1 MKSFKR
7 FMASALVL
15 SLLLACM
22 TACGGGGDKSTSGAS
37 SSNPGGGSGSPAV
50 EPVVLKFATEM
61 ASGTPEVK
69 AAEMFADNVFE
80 QTNGA
85 VKIEIYADGQLGEPA
100 TAIESTQL
108 GNIDI
113 LILPASDFESFDN
126 IFGIEAIPF
135 LYADNDAV
143 AKVLNDSGAAETQK
157 QILAD
162 IGLVQLNEARNYF
175 RGPYRVMASKK
186 PVRTVDD
193 IKGLRFR
200 AFDNKNYIKDYELLG
215 ANPLVIA
222 YSEVY
227 MALQNGTVDAATC
240 TISALK
246 GENYTEICKY
256 VTLINEYVSSVFVLC
271 GESAYN
277 KLSEEN
283 RQILKT
289 CADQLGKDVDALTEE
304 ALESNIDAMKADG
317 VEFIEIDTTPAR
329 ETLKDFYYELEAD
342 GTLPAGTCDTVLNQ

>member
-1 MKSFKR
+1 
-7 FMASALVL
+7 
-15 SLLLACM
+15 
-22 TACGGGGDKSTSGAS
+22 
-37 SSNPGGGSGSPAV
+37 
-50 EPVVLKFATEM
+50 
-61 ASGTPEVK
+61 
-69 AAEMFADNVFE
+69 
-80 QTNGA
+80 
-85 VKIEIYADGQLGEPA
+85 
-100 TAIESTQL
+100 
-108 GNIDI
+108 
-113 LILPASDFESFDN
+113 
-126 IFGIEAIPF
+126 
-135 LYADNDAV
+135 
-143 AKVLNDSGAAETQK
+143 
-157 QILAD
+157 
-162 IGLVQLNEARNYF
+162 
-175 RGPYRVMASKK
+175 MASKK

-200 AFDNKNYIKDYELLG
+200 AFDNKNYIKAYELLG

>member
-113 LILPASDFESFDN
+113 LILPASDFKSFDN

-143 AKVLNDSGAAETQK
+143 AKVHE
-157 QILAD
+157 
-162 IGLVQLNEARNYF
+162 
-175 RGPYRVMASKK
+175 
-186 PVRTVDD
+186 
-193 IKGLRFR
+193 
-200 AFDNKNYIKDYELLG
+200 
-215 ANPLVIA
+215 
-222 YSEVY
+222 
-227 MALQNGTVDAATC
+227 
-240 TISALK
+240 
-246 GENYTEICKY
+246 
-256 VTLINEYVSSVFVLC
+256 
-271 GESAYN
+271 
-277 KLSEEN
+277 
-283 RQILKT
+283 
-289 CADQLGKDVDALTEE
+289 
-304 ALESNIDAMKADG
+304 
-317 VEFIEIDTTPAR
+317 
-329 ETLKDFYYELEAD
+329 
-342 GTLPAGTCDTVLNQ
+342 

>member
-1 MKSFKR
+1 MKKIKR
-7 FMASALVL
+7 FAASTLVL

-22 TACGGGGDKSTSGAS
+22 TACGGGGSKSTPGTSV
-37 SSNPGGGSGSPAV
+37 SNPGGGDTPTV

-80 QTNGA
+80 KTNGE

-113 LILPASDFESFDN
+113 VILPASDFKSFDN

-135 LYADNDAV
+135 LYADNDSV
-143 AKVLNDSGAAETQK
+143 AKVLNDSGAAEAQK

-162 IGLVQLNEARNYF
+162 IGLIQLNEARNYF
-175 RGPYRVMASKK
+175 RGPYRVMASKE
-186 PVRTVDD
+186 PVRTIDD

-200 AFDNKNYIKDYELLG
+200 AFDNKNYIKAYELLG

-271 GESAYN
+271 GENTYN

-283 RQILKT
+283 RQILKD
-289 CADQLGKDVDALTEE
+289 CADQLGRDVDVLTEE
-304 ALESNIDAMKADG
+304 ALEANIDAMKADG
-317 VEFIEIDTTPAR
+317 VEFIEIDTAPAR
-329 ETLKDFYYELEAD
+329 EALKDFYYELEAD
-342 GTLPAGTCDTVLNQ
+342 GTLPAGTCDTVLSQ